1 MVINMLKY
9 VYKYIALLFIFG
21 FAMAFFWK
29 SIPAVSSGSTTAA
42 ANLQDSTF
50 PVINLQVDKHT
61 INTLHGYSSEINSSK
76 LRECITPLNAD
87 KSFQINI
94 NEKKTRIK
102 KVTIELRDIAN
113 NKVIENNSL
122 TAFDNNNNYKTVK
135 IKLNEA
141 MDTSTEYG
149 MQITLTT
156 NLSKKINYYTRIKYY
171 EVDFYLKEKLEFVTK
186 FHNATFDNGKSFN
199 IANYLET
206 RNSEDKTLA
215 DVNINSSYSLI
226 TWGKMKPKI
235 ISDFIPT
242 IKEINVETASVKQ
255 EYYIQADTAS
265 GTERFKINEF
275 YRVRYSGNR
284 MYLLAFRRTME
295 ALFDPDLI
303 SLKKNELKIGI
314 SNVDDLNI
322 TLSEDKKS
330 FAFVRNGSLWYY
342 NLDKNKLFKI
352 FSFEDKNNNNLQ
364 YDFDHHDVKILKFSN
379 DGTISFVVYGY
390 MNCGDYEGRVGII
403 LYDYIPKENQI
414 IERVYIPLTTTFDQL
429 KHDFGDFCYVNDK
442 NIFYFSLND
451 VVYAY
456 NISSKKYDILTKN
469 AAKDNFVMLKEAK
482 CFVWSD
488 ASKDGYA
495 HKITILD
502 LNRSESLTVSAK
514 KNQSITILGM
524 IDANVVYGY
533 VKNSD
538 IYESKTGE
546 IVQPIYKLI
555 ISDCQGK
562 ILKKYQNNNIY
573 VKSAVIEDNIIR
585 LTRIKKVGGHFRNT
599 SDDSIQNQKS
609 DLSKSVKIT
618 TRVTEKALT
627 ENYISLPAGYILEK
641 KPEIN
646 YTEYIMF
653 TENTTLHL
661 DDNKPS
667 TTRYYIYSYGSIT
680 DCLTDAAN
688 AITLADEKMGVVMDN
703 ETHIIW
709 ERGGK
714 FLSKELSG
722 ISYVNSDS
730 SIKACTV
737 MLLQGAQIT
746 TTIDKIK
753 GKSVISMLGN
763 HLEQPVSL
771 IGCTLDEVLYFVSNG
786 KPVIGMLSENHAVL
800 IIGYTSSTV
809 SFMDPVSR
817 QKTTMPLTSA
827 ERAFSA
833 AGYNFFSYVSF

>member
-1 MVINMLKY
+1 MLKH
-9 VYKYIALLFIFG
+9 VYKFIFLVFVFG
-21 FAMAFFWK
+21 VSMAFFWK
-29 SIPAVSSGSTTAA
+29 SIPTVSSGSTTEAT
-42 ANLQDSTF
+42 NLQASTF
-50 PVINLQVDKHT
+50 PVINLELGKFIV
-61 INTLHGYSSEINSSK
+61 NTLYGYSSEINSSK

-94 NEKKTRIK
+94 DENKTRIK
-102 KVTIELRDIAN
+102 KLTIELRDIAN
-113 NKVIENNSL
+113 NKVIEENTL
-122 TAFDNNNNYKTVK
+122 TAFDNNNKYKSVK

-156 NLSKKINYYTRIKYY
+156 NISKKINYYTRIKYY
-171 EVDFYLKEKLEFVTK
+171 ETDFYLKEKLEFINK
-186 FHNATFDNGKSFN
+186 FHDATFDNGKSLN

-215 DVNINSSYSLI
+215 DVNINSSYNLI

-235 ISDFIPT
+235 ITDFVPT
-242 IKEINVETASVKQ
+242 IKEINVETSSVKQ

-265 GTERFKINEF
+265 GTESYKVTEF

-314 SNVDDLNI
+314 SNVEDLDI

-342 NLDKNKLFKI
+342 NLDKNQLYEV
-352 FSFEDKNNNNLQ
+352 FSFENKKENYGLD
-364 YDFDHHDVKILKFSN
+364 DFDRHDINILKFSN

-390 MNCGDYEGRVGII
+390 MNCGDYEGRVGIL
-403 LYDYIPKENQI
+403 LYDYSTKDNQI
-414 IERVYIPLTTTFDQL
+414 TERVYIPLTTTYEQL
-429 KHDFGDFCYVNDK
+429 KHDFGDFCYVNNK

-456 NISSKKYDILTKN
+456 NISSKKYDILTEN

-488 ASKDGYA
+488 ASIDGYA
-495 HKITILD
+495 HNITILD
-502 LNRSESLTVSAK
+502 LDNSESMTVSAK
-514 KNQSITILGM
+514 KNQSISILGM
-524 IDANVVYGY
+524 IDANIVYGY
-533 VKNSD
+533 VNNSD
-538 IYESKTGE
+538 IYEDKTGD
-546 IVQPIYKLI
+546 IIQPIYKLI
-555 ISDCQGK
+555 ISDCQGN
-562 ILKKYQNNNIY
+562 ILKKYQNKNIY
-573 VKSAVIEDNIIR
+573 VKSATFEDNIIR
-585 LTRIKKVGGHFRNT
+585 LTRIKKAGGHFKKT
-599 SDDSIQNQKS
+599 SDDSIQNQKNNI
-609 DLSKSVKIT
+609 SKSVGMT

-641 KPEIN
+641 KPEIKH
-646 YTEYIMF
+646 TKYIMV

-667 TTRYYIYSYGSIT
+667 TERYYIYAYGSIT
-680 DCLTDAAN
+680 DCLTDAAD
-688 AITLADEKMGVVMDN
+688 AIKLADEKMGVVMDN
-703 ETHIIW
+703 ETHLIW

-722 ISYVNSDS
+722 ISYVNADS
-730 SIKACTV
+730 SVKACTL

-746 TTIDKIK
+746 TTIDKLK
-753 GKSVISMLGN
+753 GKSIMSMLSK

-771 IGCTLDEVLYFVSNG
+771 TGCTLDEVLYFVSSG
-786 KPVIGMLSENHAVL
+786 KPVIGMLSESHAVL

-817 QKTTMPLTSA
+817 QKTTMPITSA
-827 ERAFSA
+827 ERAFSS